1 MSCALNVPKISSGHC
16 RSGYCLAVM
25 RSDLIGYSV
34 VRFGYKLVSCTLSRL
49 SHESVGGTGI
59 RPMTLAPTVSQ
70 VQLEV
75 NGFSRNVA
83 TRKPGPKTHWEKNGP
98 RKGCCHGAVVGI
110 AWAVP
115 DNNVFFRT
123 SISYIGEL
131 HKFEFSI
138 QKYVKLGSI
147 NF

>member
-1 MSCALNVPKISSGHC
+1 
-16 RSGYCLAVM
+16 M
-25 RSDLIGYSV
+25 RSDLVGYSV
-34 VRFGYKLVSCTLSRL
+34 ARFGYKLVSCTLSRL

-59 RPMTLAPTVSQ
+59 RPMTLAPTVLQ

-110 AWAVP
+110 A
-115 DNNVFFRT
+115 
-123 SISYIGEL
+123 
-131 HKFEFSI
+131 
-138 QKYVKLGSI
+138 LGCTERQCVL
-147 NF
+147 